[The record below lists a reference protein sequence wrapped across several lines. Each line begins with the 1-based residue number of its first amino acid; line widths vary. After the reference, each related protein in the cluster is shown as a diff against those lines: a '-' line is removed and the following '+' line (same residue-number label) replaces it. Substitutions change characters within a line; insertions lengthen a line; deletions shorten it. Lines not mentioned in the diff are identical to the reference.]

1 MTIQSSPSRA
11 GVRQAFED
19 RIQPARTMVDDP
31 TFELP
36 VERDQ
41 AGTICFVCS
50 ISARRSN
57 GLPTKPCAPAGPLHS
72 LHRAGH

>member
-1 MTIQSSPSRA
+1 MTIQRSPEPA

-36 VERDQ
+36 VGR
-41 AGTICFVCS
+41 
-50 ISARRSN
+50 
-57 GLPTKPCAPAGPLHS
+57 
-72 LHRAGH
+72 